1 MINFLIKQLL
11 DLLDWCYT
19 NLYINELFT
28 KINDLFTMIS
38 NYQSQWDQFMG
49 IIFFVVGKSLLVFC
63 VGVGVAIIIVKI
75 VFALIHLIG
84 QFVP

>member
-1 MINFLIKQLL
+1 MINFLIKQFL

-28 KINDLFTMIS
+28 KINDLFTLIS
-38 NYQSQWDQFMG
+38 SYQNQWDQFMG

>member
-38 NYQSQWDQFMG
+38 SYQTQWDQFMG

-63 VGVGVAIIIVKI
+63 VGVGVVIIIVKI

>member
-1 MINFLIKQLL
+1 MINFLIKQFL

-28 KINDLFTMIS
+28 KINELFTMIS

>member
-1 MINFLIKQLL
+1 MINFLIKQFL

-28 KINDLFTMIS
+28 KINELFTMIS

-49 IIFFVVGKSLLVFC
+49 IIFFIVGKSLLVFC